1 MSEKAPFR
9 EELLPVV
16 KNLPE
21 QPGVYFYSDLQGKV
35 IYVGKAKNLRKRVSS
50 YFLRTHLPDA
60 KTRVLVRN
68 IFEINYF
75 IVHTEL
81 DALLLENNLI
91 KQHQPRYNVNLKDD
105 KTYPWI
111 CIRNEPFPRV
121 FSTRKRIPDGSQYF
135 GPFPS
140 GKMMF
145 TLLDL
150 IRKLFPLRSCNL
162 PLTASSIEK
171 GKYRLCLEYHIGN
184 CLGPCEGKQSSRDY
198 DQQIQQIKQIIKG
211 HTWSIIRDLKREMD
225 QLAAELKFERAH
237 QIKERISILEQY
249 QGKSAVVSPVIDEV
263 DVLSIASVNDNETA
277 ANYFKVVQGAVV
289 MGQSIE
295 MKRKLNESPGELLSL
310 AFAEFRLRFDSQASE
325 IIVPFHPGIEIP
337 GITFSVPQKGDKKRL
352 LELSE
357 QNALAFLKEKQKQQE
372 LVDPERHTKRIMAQ
386 MKTDLRMTEEPRH
399 IECFD
404 NSNFQGDFAVAAMT
418 VFKDGKPSKKDYRH
432 FNIKTVTGP
441 DDFASMEEVIF
452 RRYKRVLEENL
463 PLPQLIVIDGGKG
476 QLSAAL
482 KSLSAL
488 GLNGKLTII
497 GIAKRLEE
505 IYFPG
510 DSVPLYIDKKSETL
524 KIIQHIRDE
533 AHRFGITHH
542 RNKRDKETLNSELLQ
557 ISGVGAALAEKLL
570 RTFRSVKAVKEAGFD
585 EIRQCCG
592 EAKAKKIYTFF
603 HPGENFGL

>member
-1 MSEKAPFR
+1 MSEKTPFR

-21 QPGVYFYSDLQGKV
+21 QPGVYIYSDQNGKV
-35 IYVGKAKNLRKRVSS
+35 VYVGKAKNLRKRVSS

-68 IFEINYF
+68 ISEINYF

-121 FSTRKRIPDGSQYF
+121 FSTRKRISDGSQYF

-162 PLTASSIEK
+162 PLTSSSIEK
-171 GKYRLCLEYHIGN
+171 GKYRVCLEYHIGN
-184 CLGPCEGKQSSRDY
+184 CLGPCEGKQSQQDY
-198 DQQIQQIKQIIKG
+198 QQQIQQIKQIIKG
-211 HTWSIIRDLKREMD
+211 HTYSIIRDLKKEMEAM
-225 QLAAELKFERAH
+225 AAELKFEKAH

-263 DVLSIASVNDNETA
+263 DVLSLATLNDTDTA

-295 MKRKLNESPGELLSL
+295 MKRKLEESPEELLSL
-310 AFAEFRLRFDSQASE
+310 AFAEFRLRFESQASE
-325 IIVPFHPGIEIP
+325 IIVPFLPDIEIP
-337 GITFSVPQKGDKKRL
+337 GITFTVPQKGDKKRL

-386 MKTDLRMTEEPRH
+386 MKSDLRMTEEPRH

-432 FNIKTVTGP
+432 FNIKTVSGP
-441 DDFASMEEVIF
+441 DDFASMEEIIF
-452 RRYKRVLEENL
+452 RRYKRVIDEEQA
-463 PLPQLIVIDGGKG
+463 LPQLIVIDGGKG

-482 KSLSAL
+482 KSLTAL

-533 AHRFGITHH
+533 AHRFGISHH
-542 RNKRDKETLNSELLQ
+542 RKKRDKGTLHTELQQ
-557 ISGVGAALAEKLL
+557 ISGVGEALAEKLL
-570 RTFRSVKAVKEAGFD
+570 RTFRSVKGVKEAGID
-585 EIRQCCG
+585 ELKTCCG
-592 EAKAKKIYTFF
+592 EAKAKKIYTYF
-603 HPGENFGL
+603 HPE

>member
-1 MSEKAPFR
+1 M
-9 EELLPVV
+9 V

-21 QPGVYFYSDLQGKV
+21 QPGVYIYSDHNGKV
-35 IYVGKAKNLRKRVSS
+35 VYVGKAKNLRKRVSS

-68 IFEINYF
+68 ISEINYF

-121 FSTRKRIPDGSQYF
+121 FSTRKRISDGSQYF

-162 PLTASSIEK
+162 PLTSSSIEK
-171 GKYRLCLEYHIGN
+171 GKYRVCLEYHIGN
-184 CLGPCEGKQSSRDY
+184 CLGPCEGKQSQQDY
-198 DQQIQQIKQIIKG
+198 QQQIQQIKQIIKG
-211 HTWSIIRDLKREMD
+211 HTYSIIRDLKKEMEAM
-225 QLAAELKFERAH
+225 AAELKFEKAH

-263 DVLSIASVNDNETA
+263 DVLSLATLNDTDTA

-295 MKRKLNESPGELLSL
+295 MKRKLEESPEELLSL
-310 AFAEFRLRFDSQASE
+310 AFAEFRLRFESQASE
-325 IIVPFHPGIEIP
+325 IIVPFLPDIEIP
-337 GITFSVPQKGDKKRL
+337 GITFTVPQKGDKKRL

-386 MKTDLRMTEEPRH
+386 MKSDLRMTEEPRH

-432 FNIKTVTGP
+432 FNIKTVSGP
-441 DDFASMEEVIF
+441 DDFASMEEIIF
-452 RRYKRVLEENL
+452 RRYKRVIDEEQA
-463 PLPQLIVIDGGKG
+463 LPQLIVIDGGKG

-482 KSLSAL
+482 KSLTAL

-533 AHRFGITHH
+533 AHRFGISHH
-542 RNKRDKETLNSELLQ
+542 RKKRDKGTLHTELQQ
-557 ISGVGAALAEKLL
+557 ISGVGEALAEKLL
-570 RTFRSVKAVKEAGFD
+570 RTFRSVKGVKEAGID
-585 EIRQCCG
+585 ELKTCCG
-592 EAKAKKIYTFF
+592 EAKAKKIYTYF
-603 HPGENFGL
+603 HPE

>member
-21 QPGVYFYSDLQGKV
+21 QPGVYIYSDQLGKV

-50 YFLRTHLPDA
+50 YFLRTNLPDA

-75 IVHTEL
+75 LVQTEL

-121 FSTRKRIPDGSQYF
+121 FSTRKRISDGSQYF

-150 IRKLFPLRSCNL
+150 IRKLFPLRSCSL
-162 PLTASSIEK
+162 PLTSTSIQK
-171 GKYRLCLEYHIGN
+171 GKYRVCLEYHIGN
-184 CLGPCEGKQSSRDY
+184 CLGPCEGKQSTSEY
-198 DQQIQQIKQIIKG
+198 DFQIQQIRQIIKG
-211 HTWSIIRDLKREMD
+211 QTYSIIRELKKEMER
-225 QLAAELKFERAH
+225 LASELKFEKAH
-237 QIKERISILEQY
+237 QVKERIDILEQY
-249 QGKSAVVSPVIDEV
+249 QGKSAVVSPVVDEV
-263 DVLSIASVNDNETA
+263 DVLTLATLNDSDTA

-295 MKRKLNESPGELLSL
+295 MKRKLDESPAELLSL
-310 AFAEFRLRFDSQASE
+310 AFAEFRLRFESQATE
-325 IIVPFHPGIEIP
+325 IIVPFLPDIDIP
-337 GITFSVPQKGDKKRL
+337 GITFTVPQKGDKKRL

-357 QNALAFLKEKQKQQE
+357 QNALAYLKEKQKQQE

-386 MKTDLRMTEEPRH
+386 MKSDLRMTEEPRH

-404 NSNFQGDFAVAAMT
+404 NSNFHGDFAVAAMT

-432 FNIKTVTGP
+432 FNIKTVSGP
-441 DDFASMEEVIF
+441 DDFASMEEIIY

-463 PLPQLIVIDGGKG
+463 SLPQLIVIDGGKG
-476 QLSAAL
+476 QLSAAM
-482 KSLSAL
+482 KSLTAL
-488 GLNGKLTII
+488 GLFGKLTII

-542 RNKRDKETLNSELLQ
+542 RKKRDKGTLHTELML
-557 ISGVGAALAEKLL
+557 ISGVGEVLAEKLL
-570 RTFRSVKAVKEAGFD
+570 RIFRSVKGVKEAGI
-585 EIRQCCG
+585 EELKACCG
-592 EAKAKKIYTFF
+592 ESKAKKIFAYF
-603 HPGENFGL
+603 HPDVRE

>member
-488 GLNGKLTII
+488 GLNG
-497 GIAKRLEE
+497 
-505 IYFPG
+505 
-510 DSVPLYIDKKSETL
+510 
-524 KIIQHIRDE
+524 
-533 AHRFGITHH
+533 
-542 RNKRDKETLNSELLQ
+542 
-557 ISGVGAALAEKLL
+557 
-570 RTFRSVKAVKEAGFD
+570 
-585 EIRQCCG
+585 
-592 EAKAKKIYTFF
+592 
-603 HPGENFGL
+603 

>member
-1 MSEKAPFR
+1 MSEKSPFR
-9 EELLPVV
+9 EDLLLTVR
-16 KNLPE
+16 NLPE
-21 QPGVYFYSDLQGKV
+21 QPGVYLYSDSQGKV

-50 YFLRTHLPDA
+50 YFLRTNLPDA

-68 IFEINYF
+68 IHEINYF
-75 IVHTEL
+75 LVDTEL

-111 CIRNEPFPRV
+111 CIRKEPFPRV

-145 TLLDL
+145 TVLEL
-150 IRKLFPLRSCNL
+150 IRKLFPLRTCNL
-162 PLTASSIEK
+162 PLTAASIEK
-171 GKYRLCLEYHIGN
+171 GKYRVCLEYHIGN
-184 CLGPCEGKQSSRDY
+184 CLGPCEAKQSAADY
-198 DQQIQQIKQIIKG
+198 DQQILQIKQIIKG
-211 HTWSIIRDLKREMD
+211 HTASIIRDLKKEMED
-225 QLAAELKFERAH
+225 MAAALRFEKAQH
-237 QIKERISILEQY
+237 IKERIEILESY

-263 DVLSIASVNDNETA
+263 DVLSLAFLNEHDAA
-277 ANYFKVVQGAVV
+277 ANYFKVVQGSIV

-295 MKRKLNESPGELLSL
+295 LKRKLNEPPEELLSL
-310 AFAEFRLRFDSQASE
+310 AFTEFRLKFESQAKE
-325 IIVPFHPGIEIP
+325 IIVPFLPGFEIP
-337 GITFSVPQKGDKKRL
+337 GITFFVPQKGDKKRL
-352 LELSE
+352 LDLSE

-372 LVDPERHTKRIMAQ
+372 LVDPERHSKRILSQ
-386 MKTDLRMTEEPRH
+386 MMKDLRMTEEPRH

-418 VFKDGKPSKKDYRH
+418 VFKDAKPSKKDYRH
-432 FNIKTVTGP
+432 FNIKTVVGP
-441 DDFASMEEVIF
+441 DDFASMEEIIY
-452 RRYKRVLEENL
+452 RRYKRVIDEGL

-476 QLSAAL
+476 QLSAAM
-482 KSLSAL
+482 KSLAQ
-488 GLNGKLTII
+488 LNLVGKMTVI

-510 DSVPLYIDKKSETL
+510 DSIPLYIDKKSETL

-542 RNKRDKETLNSELLQ
+542 RKKRDKETLNSELLQ
-557 ISGVGAALAEKLL
+557 ISGVGEALAEKLL
-570 RTFRSVKAVKEAGFD
+570 RAFRSVKGVKEASLD
-585 EIRQCCG
+585 ELKNVCG
-592 EAKAKKIYTFF
+592 ESRAKKIFDFF
-603 HPGENFGL
+603 RFQENQAL